1 MGLYLDPINQ
11 YYVIYAAW
19 TRGKNLV
26 RLEFIEW
33 NLDTKYGN

>member
-1 MGLYLDPINQ
+1 MDSINQ
-11 YYVIYAAW
+11 YWVIYAAW
-19 TRGKNLV
+19 TRAMNLV